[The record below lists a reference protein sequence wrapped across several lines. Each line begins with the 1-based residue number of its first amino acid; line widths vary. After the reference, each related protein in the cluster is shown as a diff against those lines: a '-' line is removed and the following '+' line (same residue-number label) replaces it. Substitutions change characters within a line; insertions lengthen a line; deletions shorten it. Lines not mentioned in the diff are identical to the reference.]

1 MLGRYGIDA
10 PGVVGAVL
18 GTAAGG
24 GLLTLA
30 AWGLRRHRGQYAN
43 SPLVTLENA
52 RREGVLPRV
61 ACAAQLGCPIASP
74 GNGGI
79 RCGGLV
85 ADPPQFAGCASM
97 ANGGSGNVSG
107 TQAGG
112 RLAIF
117 DIAHVDDYVETLN
130 RSGAQ
135 TVAISRAYFLFALPG
150 RIVSAMKPCR
160 GQRQRCSID

>member
-61 ACAAQLGCPIASP
+61 ALLSSDARSLPLATEAFDVVVSSLTLHNLPDAQAWRMAVRETYRVLKPGGGWRYSISLMSTTTSKPSIGAGRKPSQFQGRIFYSPSP
-74 GNGGI
+74 G
-79 RCGGLV
+79 
-85 ADPPQFAGCASM
+85 
-97 ANGGSGNVSG
+97 GS
-107 TQAGG
+107 
-112 RLAIF
+112 
-117 DIAHVDDYVETLN
+117 
-130 RSGAQ
+130 
-135 TVAISRAYFLFALPG
+135 
-150 RIVSAMKPCR
+150 CR
-160 GQRQRCSID
+160 P